1 MRIFKRSSNYPIIF
15 KNIKTFYDDIMDCF
29 INNYVF
35 SLIYKNFKIICLLI
49 LNENKISVCT

>member
-1 MRIFKRSSNYPIIF
+1 MRIFKHLSNYAIIF
-15 KNIKTFYDDIMDCF
+15 KNIKVFCDDIMECF

-49 LNENKISVCT
+49 LNENKISICT